1 MYQHTQVSYLNL
13 IVGAGLALVF
23 VAVGR
28 PATAAGVVA
37 LVSVLVWAIFGTLR
51 TSIDDRALR
60 VRFGPLPLIRKR
72 LALTDITAA
81 SVVRNSFLYGWGV
94 RYIPRGTLWNVWG
107 LNAVELQLRSGKCF
121 RIGTDEPQALLQA
134 LRVAGVSA

>member
-13 IVGAGLALVF
+13 IVGAGLTLVF

-37 LVSVLVWAIFGTLR
+37 LLSVLVWTIFGTLS
-51 TSIDDRALR
+51 TSVQDRALH
-60 VRFGPLPLIRKR
+60 VRFGPLPLVRKR
-72 LALTDITAA
+72 LALADITSA
-81 SVVRNSFLYGWGV
+81 SVVRNSPLYGWGV

-107 LNAVELQLRSGKCF
+107 LNAVELQLKNGKCF
-121 RIGTDEPQALLQA
+121 RVGTDEPQALVAA
-134 LRVAGVSA
+134 LRQRGVSA